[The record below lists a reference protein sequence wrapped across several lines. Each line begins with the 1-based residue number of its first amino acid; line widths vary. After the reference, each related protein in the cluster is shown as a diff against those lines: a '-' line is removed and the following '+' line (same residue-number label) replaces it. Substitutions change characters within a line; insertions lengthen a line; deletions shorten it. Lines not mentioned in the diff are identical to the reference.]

1 MTGSRGAAAPP
12 RAQGGV
18 ARHGAAIFDEAPHD
32 PYETRGKYAE
42 PSRCSECG
50 AVYRRGRWHWGESA
64 AGAHEVFCPA
74 CHRIRDRLPA
84 GTVTL
89 EGAFVAA
96 HRDEISRFVH
106 HEEAREKAE
115 HPLHRLVEIVH
126 APDGMTVTTTDIHLP
141 RRIGTALKHAY
152 RGDLD
157 IDYAKG
163 EYEVRVRWHRE

>member
-1 MTGSRGAAAPP
+1 MTGFRGAGLPP
-12 RAQGGV
+12 QGGI

-32 PYETRGKYAE
+32 PYEARGKYRE
-42 PSRCSECG
+42 PSSCSECG
-50 AVYRRGRWHWGESA
+50 VVYGRGRWQWGEA
-64 AGAHEVFCPA
+64 PAGAHKVLCPA

-89 EGAFVAA
+89 EGAFVAT

-115 HPLHRLVEIVH
+115 HPLSRLVEIVH
-126 APDGMTVTTTDIHLP
+126 APDRMVVTTTDIHLP

-163 EYEVRVRWHRE
+163 EYEVHVRWHRD

>member
-1 MTGSRGAAAPP
+1 MTGTKGAGAPP
-12 RAQGGV
+12 RAQGGI

-42 PSRCSECG
+42 PSRCAECG
-50 AVYRRGRWHWGESA
+50 VVYHRGRWQWGEA
-64 AGAHEVFCPA
+64 PAGAHKVVCPA

-89 EGAFVAA
+89 EGAFVTG
-96 HRDEISRFVH
+96 HRDEISHFIR

-115 HPLHRLVEIVH
+115 HPLHRLVEIID
-126 APDGMTVTTTDIHLP
+126 APDRMTVTTTDIHLP
-141 RRIGTALKHAY
+141 RRIGTALRHAY